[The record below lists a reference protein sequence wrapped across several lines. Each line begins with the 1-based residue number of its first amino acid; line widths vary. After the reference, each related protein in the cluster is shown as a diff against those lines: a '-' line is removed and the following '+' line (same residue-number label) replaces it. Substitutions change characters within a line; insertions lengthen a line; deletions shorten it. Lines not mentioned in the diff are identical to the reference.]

1 MKLLSGP
8 GCAPGPA
15 LWITTQGYFGKF
27 GTQLGTCKDFKCSF
41 RRIRNCWCYD
51 IVLRYGQMWFGF
63 ASGMSE
69 AGLPAAKDQRS
80 TVKAIMRLCHPDKCI
95 LPKENLNLKW
105 CGERPN
111 FELFGEWDFLQN
123 CESEQGTGMNFTVNF
138 YPGSTQQV
146 RICFQDYFFLEP
158 ANHTQLRGCCSFSI
172 YMCLAMR
179 SLRDPTEA
187 NILMQS
193 VLCRSW
199 APCFP
204 SGDAN
209 TFLWVKEKRA
219 CILALLSLLSLSL
232 LQVWST
238 KP

>member
-1 MKLLSGP
+1 MPWHLTEWLADGLQESSSLPESFQGSGELVP
-8 GCAPGPA
+8 EKVLVQVKKIHCLNAGRTHVLFLMLKTA
-15 LWITTQGYFGKF
+15 
-27 GTQLGTCKDFKCSF
+27 SVM
-41 RRIRNCWCYD
+41 RRYRMNLVHFL
-51 IVLRYGQMWFGF
+51 IVR
-63 ASGMSE
+63 
-69 AGLPAAKDQRS
+69 DQS
-80 TVKAIMRLCHPDKCI
+80 H
-95 LPKENLNLKW
+95 
-105 CGERPN
+105 
-111 FELFGEWDFLQN
+111 LQN

-209 TFLWVKEKRA
+209 TFL
-219 CILALLSLLSLSL
+219 
-232 LQVWST
+232 
-238 KP
+238 